1 MTSPPTAAPGL
12 GAYRE
17 SVTLPFPHLVVAL
30 RSKLGAQLVAYLGGV
45 TDTKAVRQW
54 AAGERRPTQVV
65 EHRLRLVYQVAGVL
79 AETTRTTSMVQ
90 AWFMGANPALGDRSP
105 ARVLRE
111 HPVDEVSTTVL
122 AAARAFAGGADF

>member
-1 MTSPPTAAPGL
+1 MTSPAAVPGL

-17 SVTLPFPHLVVAL
+17 SVTLPFPHLLVAL

-45 TDTKAVRQW
+45 TDAKAVRQW
-54 AAGERRPTQVV
+54 AAGERRPTQIV

-79 AETTRTTSMVQ
+79 AEETRTGSVVQ
-90 AWFMGANPALGDRSP
+90 AWFMGANPALKDRSP

-111 HPVDEVSTTVL
+111 YPVDEMSTMVL
-122 AAARAFAGGADF
+122 AAARTFAGGTDH